1 MVANTAPIFTDI
13 PNIGFAPA
21 ITAANT
27 AKDGTG
33 TVDLVFTAGA
43 DGAFLQK
50 LKIRPKGTNVATV
63 LRVFLN
69 NGATPTTATNN
80 MLYDEIGLPAT
91 TNIETTAIV
100 GLELAMNL
108 ALPAGWR
115 VYVTLGTAV
124 AGGYSVTAVGGNY

>member
-27 AKDGTG
+27 TKDGTG

-50 LKIRPKGTNVATV
+50 LRIRPKGTNVATV

-80 MLYDEIGLPAT
+80 MLFDEIGLPAT
-91 TNIETTAIV
+91 TNIETTSIV
-100 GLELAMNL
+100 GLELPMNI

-124 AGGYSVTAVGGNY
+124 AGGYSVTAVGGDY

>member
-91 TNIETTAIV
+91 TNTETAAIV
-100 GLELAMNL
+100 GLELAMNI